1 MQTIAIYDDSTAISR
16 SASSFLSKIIGQGA
30 KLLLGLDAFK
40 GAIRNNTD
48 SVRNAIANAKQVPAA
63 NLDAQLR
70 ANGIN
75 PVQYWAAMEA
85 GIPDNADNM
94 SADEVNAVMS
104 SAEQG
109 AKDPTQMVWLI
120 GGLCVLMMMGAG
132 GAGLARRRSLRPGR
146 RRPLRRRF
154 SRRFGRRR

>member
-16 SASSFLSKIIGQGA
+16 QTSSLLSKLIGQGA

-48 SVRNAIANAKQVPAA
+48 SVRNAIANAKQTTPAT
-63 NLDAQLR
+63 LDAQLR

-85 GIPDNADNM
+85 GIPDNADAM
-94 SADEVNAVMS
+94 SADEVNAVMQN
-104 SAEQG
+104 AEQG

-120 GGLCVLMMMGAG
+120 GGLCMLMMLGAG
-132 GAGLARRRSLRPGR
+132 GRAYSRHRSLRPSR
-146 RRPLRRRF
+146 RRPIRRRF